1 MCRTTGSS
9 SGSHTDVTFRVFM
22 HAGQRGGALYI
33 LEPLF
38 LIACN
43 AGDGSFSFSFLYND
57 ILWVYGL
64 KTGQYDS
71 HVPGSLG
78 GTLVVDNGEALAVTH
93 IPSLVPFGPCT
104 GQARYFK
111 GFFAEDKVL
120 L

>member
-43 AGDGSFSFSFLYND
+43 AGDGSFSFSFNY
-57 ILWVYGL
+57 
-64 KTGQYDS
+64 S
-71 HVPGSLG
+71 CLG
-78 GTLVVDNGEALAVTH
+78 NPVERGAWWAIDHAGHKEL
-93 IPSLVPFGPCT
+93 
-104 GQARYFK
+104 
-111 GFFAEDKVL
+111 DKP
-120 L
+120 